1 MIRKITVLIL
11 MVSIMSVLSSN
22 TSARQAYVNGF
33 SKAVSGMVWVENNFR
48 LQADTSL
55 LVRCLE
61 PGSNIEW
68 ETAPLPSGYKDDN
81 VTFIW
86 LGGYSSGTAP
96 EPHTFALS
104 VNSKEVIS
112 FVTSTRKEEKE
123 WSEQNSGVILS
134 FRNIKTNSYADG
146 MKDIW
151 GYFFLTVP
159 KSSLSNSNT
168 RIKITGD
175 GTGSKQWY
183 ITLQQ
188 PMLPG
193 ISIMPEKIVSK
204 DKNGAPFQ
212 RIKVSIKHFDSPAPV
227 KLFLEGKEAYTG
239 EITFGDNDIYLRTDA
254 VKTPA
259 ARIVKADIDGEI
271 TEHKVTITPVKQLT
285 FYIIPEAHV
294 DIGYTALQ
302 TECEK
307 RHWDNFDHAIALAEA
322 SSGNPKG
329 EVFKWSPE
337 VLWAL
342 ESYLENFPGK
352 RERMIDAIKKGWINP
367 DATYANALTGL
378 CRPEELYRWVERA
391 RKIEKLTG
399 MKIESAMITDIP
411 GYTWGVIQAFA
422 DNGIKYFSV
431 GPNTFDR
438 IGWTLSTWG
447 DKPFYWKSPSGN
459 NKVLVW
465 VAGKGYSWFHGWRL
479 TDGNTTPIQKYI
491 EELEK
496 KNYPYEMVHLR
507 YNIGGDN
514 GYPDSL
520 LAEFVKNWN
529 ENHITPK
536 FVISS
541 SKEMFTEFEKRYGS
555 KLPEYSG
562 DFTPYW
568 EDGASSTAKET
579 AVNRNTAELLTQLE
593 ILYALSGKPYP
604 AKEFDE
610 AWKYT
615 LLFSEHTWGAF
626 NSTTEPDIKFVTD
639 QWDIKQKYCLVADSL
654 AQKLYNDFAFGSSS
668 SSEKVK
674 SVSVF
679 NTSSWKRSDVV
690 TIPASVKTDGDFV
703 TGEDGIE
710 TASQRL
716 TTGELV
722 FIARDVP
729 ALGSKK
735 FTFSLISKNTI
746 DNTISVINKNNGD
759 KNSSIE
765 NSLFKISVD
774 STAGTFSINNKKEN
788 FNYRELNSFIHTGRK
803 AVNPVSNGKA
813 VVTLKEDGPV
823 TTSLLVE
830 SDAPGCNKLSRE
842 IRIFNGLD
850 KIDII
855 NTIDKTKDYEKE
867 NLRFGFPFNIK
878 NPQTRIDI
886 AWAVIEPEKD
896 QLKGANKNY
905 YTVQRWA
912 DVSDNKAGITM
923 AVVDAPLLEVGGMNA
938 EAWITSSDEQHWA
951 TKAEPSSLLYSWVM
965 NNSWHTNFKASQEGI
980 SSYRYSLQ
988 PHKQF
993 DYLQAYKFG
1002 VEQSQPLLPVFNTD
1016 KPLSVFNIKEAS
1028 GAVITSIR
1036 KTDNNNGYIIR
1047 LYNPAKKTASVK
1059 PAFDSSS
1066 FVLYKSNGRNEEVS
1080 KINGNITLN
1089 PFGVITLLLNKK

>member
-1 MIRKITVLIL
+1 MVIT
-11 MVSIMSVLSSN
+11 MSVLTSN
-22 TSARQAYVNGF
+22 INAQQLYINGF
-33 SKAVSGMVWVENNFR
+33 HKAVSGIVWVENNFR

-55 LVRCLE
+55 LVRCLD
-61 PGSNIEW
+61 PGSSIEW
-68 ETAPLPSGYKDDN
+68 ETASIPVDYKKDN

-86 LGGYSSGTAP
+86 IGGYSSSTATD
-96 EPHTFALS
+96 PHTFTLS
-104 VNSKEVIS
+104 INNKDVIS
-112 FVTSTRKEEKE
+112 FLTSTREKEKE
-123 WSEQNSGVILS
+123 WTEQNAGVKLS
-134 FRNIKTNSYADG
+134 FRNIKINSYADG

-159 KSSLSNSNT
+159 KSSLSGNNT
-168 RIKITGD
+168 KIRITGD

-188 PMLPG
+188 PMVAG
-193 ISIMPEKIVSK
+193 VTIIPEKIVSK
-204 DKNGAPFQ
+204 DKDGTPFQ
-212 RIKVSIKHFDSPAPV
+212 RIKISIQHFDNPEPV
-227 KLFLEGKEAYTG
+227 KIYLDGQEVLTSEV
-239 EITFGDNDIYLRTDA
+239 TFGNNDIYIRADA
-254 VKTPA
+254 VKTPVN
-259 ARIVKADIDGEI
+259 RKVKVDINGRI
-271 TEHKVTITPVKQLT
+271 TEHTVTITPVKQLT
-285 FYIIPEAHV
+285 FYMIPEAHV

-322 SSGNPKG
+322 SSANPKG
-329 EVFKWSPE
+329 EIFKWNPE

-342 ESYLENFPGK
+342 ESYIENFPEK
-352 RERMIDAIKKGWINP
+352 REKIINAIKKGWINP
-367 DATYANALTGL
+367 DATYANALTAL

-399 MKIESAMITDIP
+399 VKIESAMITDIP

-447 DKPFYWKSPSGN
+447 DKPFYWKSPSGDK
-459 NKVLVW
+459 KVLVW
-465 VAGKGYSWFHGWRL
+465 VAGKGYSWFHGWKI
-479 TDGNTTPIQKYI
+479 TEGNTTPLQKYI

-520 LAEFVKNWN
+520 LADFVKNWN
-529 ENHITPK
+529 ENHVTPK
-536 FVISS
+536 FVISD
-541 SKEMFTEFEKRYGS
+541 SKEMFEEFEKRYGN

-579 AVNRNTAELLTQLE
+579 ALNRNTAELLTQLE
-593 ILYALSGKPYP
+593 ILYALSDKPYP

-626 NSTTEPDIKFVTD
+626 NSTSEPDIKFVTD
-639 QWDIKQKYCLVADSL
+639 QWDIKQKYGLTADSL
-654 AQKLYNDFAFGSSS
+654 ARKLYYDFAYGNSNITDA
-668 SSEKVK
+668 VK
-674 SVSVF
+674 SVTVY
-679 NTSSWKRSDVV
+679 NTSSWKRSDIV
-690 TIPASVKTDGDFV
+690 TIPASVKTNGDNV
-703 TGEDGIE
+703 IEDGIE
-710 TASQRL
+710 IASQRL

-722 FIARDVP
+722 FIAHNVP
-729 ALGSKK
+729 ALGSKQYR
-735 FTFSLISKNTI
+735 FTKSSMNTI
-746 DNTISVINKNNGD
+746 DSPVSIITPDD
-759 KNSSIE
+759 KNSYSVIE
-765 NSLFKISVD
+765 NNLFRISAD
-774 STAGTFSINNKKEN
+774 TLTGTFNINEIKGTK
-788 FNYRELNSFIHTGRK
+788 NYKDLNSFVHTGRR
-803 AVNPVSNGKA
+803 AINPVTNGKA
-813 VVTLKEDGPV
+813 VVTLKEKGPV
-823 TTSLLVE
+823 ITSLLAE

-842 IRIFNGLD
+842 VRLINGLD

-855 NTIDKTKDYEKE
+855 NTIDKTKNYEKE
-867 NLRFGFPFNIK
+867 NLRFGFPFGIK
-878 NPQTRIDI
+878 KPQTRIDI

-905 YTVQRWA
+905 FTVQRWA
-912 DVSDNKAGITM
+912 DVSDKSHGITM
-923 AVVDAPLLEVGGMNA
+923 AVNDAPLLEVGGMNA

-993 DYLQAYKFG
+993 SYLQAYKFG
-1002 VEQSQPLLPVFNTD
+1002 VEQSQPLLPVYNQDVPLQIFKVNENT
-1016 KPLSVFNIKEAS
+1016 S
-1028 GAVITSIR
+1028 AVITSVR
-1036 KTDNNNGYIIR
+1036 KTDNSSNYIIR
-1047 LYNPAKKTASVK
+1047 LYNPTKEETSVK
-1059 PAFDSSS
+1059 PAYDKNT
-1066 FVLYKSNGRNEEVS
+1066 FVLFSSNGREERIS
-1080 KINGNITLN
+1080 MIDGSIKLN
-1089 PFGVITLLLNKK
+1089 PFGVITILLEKK